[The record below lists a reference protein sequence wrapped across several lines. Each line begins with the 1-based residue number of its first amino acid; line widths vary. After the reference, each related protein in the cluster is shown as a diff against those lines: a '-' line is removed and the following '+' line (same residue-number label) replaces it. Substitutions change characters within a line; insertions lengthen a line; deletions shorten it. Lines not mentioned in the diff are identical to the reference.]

1 VKEILKQY
9 KRDEIALIHKEFNA
23 AIKAH
28 SRWLHELHCGLVAE
42 EAMPK
47 EFLVEASHRLCPFG
61 KWLYHGR
68 NTVLEDIEAMQ
79 GIEEVHQLMH
89 REAYVL
95 ASMYRNKTPIPVRK
109 YNAFVKL
116 LSSYSEQLSNFRDTL
131 QEAGTMFDSLTGLFS
146 RQAMMPLLSNEHT
159 LVLQGKQSC
168 ALAMLDLDHFKAVND
183 VHGHQAGDIVL
194 HQTAQ
199 HILNSLRPY
208 DMVFRYGGEEF
219 LICLPNSDIDK
230 SMHIIDRLRSKIDTL
245 PIYLPDNET
254 LHITASMGVAAL
266 SPDESLEQII
276 SRADKALYLAKD
288 SGRNKVVLSKTEV

>member
-1 VKEILKQY
+1 MKEILK
-9 KRDEIALIHKEFNA
+9 RFNHDTITLIHKEFSA

-47 EFLVEASHRLCPFG
+47 EFLISESHRFCPFG

-68 NTVLEDIEAMQ
+68 NNLLEDIEAMQ
-79 GIEEVHQLMH
+79 GIEKVHKLMH
-89 REAYVL
+89 EEAYAL
-95 ASMYRNKTPIPVRK
+95 ATMYRNQTPIPVIK
-109 YNAFVKL
+109 YNAFVQH
-116 LSSYSEQLSNFRDTL
+116 LSSYSEQLSNFRDSL

-146 RQAMMPLLSNEHT
+146 RQAMMSLISNEHT
-159 LVLQGKQSC
+159 LVLRGEQSC

-208 DMVFRYGGEEF
+208 DMAFRYGGEEF
-219 LICLPNSDIDK
+219 LICLPNSDIDT
-230 SMHIIDRLRSKIDTL
+230 SLQVMDRLRSEVDTL
-245 PIYLPDNET
+245 PIFLPDNET
-254 LHITASMGVAAL
+254 LHVTVSIGVAAL
-266 SPDESLEQII
+266 SPDESLEQTI
-276 SRADKALYLAKD
+276 SNADKALYTAKE
-288 SGRNKVVLSKTEV
+288 SGRNKVILSETKA